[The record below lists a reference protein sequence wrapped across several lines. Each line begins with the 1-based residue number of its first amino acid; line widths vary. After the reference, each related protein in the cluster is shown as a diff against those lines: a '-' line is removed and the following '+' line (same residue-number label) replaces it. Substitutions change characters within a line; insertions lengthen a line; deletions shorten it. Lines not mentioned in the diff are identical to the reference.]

1 MSGDAT
7 NPFSQVAAQ
16 VVFDSTFES
25 QPVKVVL
32 SAVGAPG
39 QGSAARQKQQME
51 CSTDINKDCMCAE
64 ADGG

>member
-7 NPFSQVAAQ
+7 NPSPQAAAQ

-51 CSTDINKDCMCAE
+51 YSTDINKDWLCAE
-64 ADGG
+64 AAGG